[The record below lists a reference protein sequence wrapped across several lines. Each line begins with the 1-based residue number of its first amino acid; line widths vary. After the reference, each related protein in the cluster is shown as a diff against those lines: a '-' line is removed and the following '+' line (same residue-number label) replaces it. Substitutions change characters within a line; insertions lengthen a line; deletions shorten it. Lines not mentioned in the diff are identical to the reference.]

1 MAEIDRHRVARMFAA
16 DAKLDVRLGL
26 TAAFNREFDEFADAR
41 LVKARERILI
51 IDLFALILVVK

>member
-1 MAEIDRHRVARMFAA
+1 MFAA
-16 DAKLDVRLGL
+16 DAKLDVRLSL